1 MRTLWKITQILG
13 EPGWTRSCQVLMD
26 VYKFMP
32 CIWRSHF
39 GVVSAVSAMRVCVGA
54 RTLLHLLDTMW
65 RNAPAGHIS
74 PETLQLQGHKTNTLS
89 PFLWRR
95 FKTSMRNL
103 IQHNTT
109 WYNMI
114 QHLYIIWFTLGACCF
129 LVCVDMFPSMACTH
143 NASPFSGRH
152 PNYALIGNYMKLYWP
167 ESSPK
172 SARLRRKSNSKLQTP
187 LWRQSFVSQM
197 SSKIHM
203 WLGFQWSLDHINVH
217 SHTSLL
223 RNLKKGKTK
232 PSRTF
237 DSARPELRI
246 AQSENQTQIFRSCFD
261 VQKFWAVLNSWE
273 LFPASHG
280 FCPGC
285 TLTLIVS
292 KAIDT
297 PCKCPYPAFRHSLC
311 ESEREPRYLN
321 TNVHIYMYIHVY
333 RDI

>member
-223 RNLKKGKTK
+223 RNLKKGENKAK
-232 PSRTF
+232 QNLWLCKARVAHSSKWESNSNFPFMFWCPEILSRAQLVRAVSSISRVLSRMHTNS
-237 DSARPELRI
+237 DSF
-246 AQSENQTQIFRSCFD
+246 QSYWYALQ
-261 VQKFWAVLNSWE
+261 
-273 LFPASHG
+273 
-280 FCPGC
+280 
-285 TLTLIVS
+285 VS
-292 KAIDT
+292 I
-297 PCKCPYPAFRHSLC
+297 
-311 ESEREPRYLN
+311 PRF
-321 TNVHIYMYIHVY
+321 
-333 RDI
+333 